1 MGAMLDAAQRLAL
14 PEPYFIMSHSMGGC
28 IALRTLMGDHPFQAA
43 AFSAPMLGIAIS
55 SWMRPLANII
65 ATASGWFGM
74 SHIYAPGTGA
84 ASYVNEAA
92 FAGNVL
98 TTDADMWA
106 YMGVQTAAHPE
117 LALGGPSM
125 AWVKAAM
132 TECSALSVLQ
142 SPNLPCY
149 MALGTAEK
157 VVDTLPIHARMAI
170 WPRGQLDL
178 YTGAEHEV
186 MMEAPASRARFFD
199 AACALFVANR

>member
-1 MGAMLDAAQRLAL
+1 
-14 PEPYFIMSHSMGGC
+14 
-28 IALRTLMGDHPFQAA
+28 
-43 AFSAPMLGIAIS
+43 
-55 SWMRPLANII
+55 LANII

-84 ASYVNEAA
+84 VSYVNEAA

-170 WPRGQLDL
+170 WPRGQLDI

-199 AACALFVANR
+199 AACALFMANR